1 MVLVLHHGIRP
12 CCRAVLSRTLPPYPT
27 HPPNPPP
34 RKPGRTQA
42 NRSAVTPILQ
52 GIQGRRTGLIM
63 AKRVSKDS
71 DGFEDID
78 AFWDMASGER

>member
-1 MVLVLHHGIRP
+1 M
-12 CCRAVLSRTLPPYPT
+12 
-27 HPPNPPP
+27 
-34 RKPGRTQA
+34 QA

-78 AFWDMASGER
+78 AFWDMASGALRWPGSLLFCVYPLYDSAVQAQTHPR

>member
-1 MVLVLHHGIRP
+1 M
-12 CCRAVLSRTLPPYPT
+12 
-27 HPPNPPP
+27 
-34 RKPGRTQA
+34 
-42 NRSAVTPILQ
+42 TPILQ